1 MAGADAAPS
10 ESHEELSFEAT
21 LARLEQVVD
30 RLEGGDLELEAA
42 LASFEEGVRLT
53 RHCAQQLEAAE
64 RRIEILLEE
73 GDALVT
79 RPFDDDDANGDHSA
93 GVEGKGDPQ
102 GDHGP
107 KEGD

>member
-1 MAGADAAPS
+1 MAGADAAS
-10 ESHEELSFEAT
+10 LESPEELSFEAA

-53 RHCAQQLEAAE
+53 RHCAEHLDAAE
-64 RRIEILLEE
+64 RRIEVLLEE
-73 GDALVT
+73 GAALVT
-79 RPFDDDDANGDHSA
+79 RPFDDDTNGDPSA
-93 GVEGKGDPQ
+93 GVEGKGDAR